1 MYYIIMVSIK
11 CILKIRISLTEE
23 MKHVYTA
30 HEILY
35 NLLNLRMML
44 TWNYE
49 YRTNSKIRPLIK
61 IHS

>member
-23 MKHVYTA
+23 MKHFYTA

-35 NLLNLRMML
+35 NLLNVPEDDVDLK
-44 TWNYE
+44 
-49 YRTNSKIRPLIK
+49 S
-61 IHS
+61 